1 MHKYFLVAK
10 NTWDETLTYRLNF
23 VMWRVRTNISL
34 LAFYFLWFAVIPKDG
49 SAFGYSHST
58 ILTYI
63 LGTAIVSAIV
73 LSARTHVIG
82 DEINKGDLSNYLLK
96 PINYFL
102 YWLSKNFGDKAMNIM
117 LSMVELSI
125 LYIVLKPPVFIQKD
139 LIFIL
144 FFVISIIL
152 AIFLHFLIDVLLGF
166 IGFWSAEIWAPRFI
180 FFASIGFFSGV
191 YFPLDILPKGVF
203 QIFSILPFSYLMY
216 FPLKIYLGE
225 LSILK
230 ILEGLLIT
238 GIWIFI
244 LFLITKFVWK
254 KGLQAYTAY
263 GR

>member
-1 MHKYFLVAK
+1 MRKYFLVAK
-10 NTWDETLTYRLNF
+10 NTWDEILTYRLNF
-23 VMWRVRTNISL
+23 IMWRVRTIISL
-34 LAFYFLWFAVIPKDG
+34 LAFYFLWLAVIPKG
-49 SAFGYSHST
+49 SVVFGYTSST

-63 LGTAIVSAIV
+63 LGTAIVSAFV
-73 LSARTHVIG
+73 LSARTYVIG
-82 DEINKGDLSNYLLK
+82 EEINKGTLSNYLLK

-117 LSMVELSI
+117 FSAVELSI
-125 LYIVLKPPVFIQKD
+125 LYIILKPPIFIQENI
-139 LIFIL
+139 IFLLL
-144 FFVISIIL
+144 FIISIIL

-166 IGFWSAEIWAPRFI
+166 IGFWSAEVWAPRFI

-203 QIFSILPFSYLMY
+203 EVFSILPFSYLMY

-230 ILEGLLIT
+230 ILEGFLIT
-238 GIWIFI
+238 AVWIFI